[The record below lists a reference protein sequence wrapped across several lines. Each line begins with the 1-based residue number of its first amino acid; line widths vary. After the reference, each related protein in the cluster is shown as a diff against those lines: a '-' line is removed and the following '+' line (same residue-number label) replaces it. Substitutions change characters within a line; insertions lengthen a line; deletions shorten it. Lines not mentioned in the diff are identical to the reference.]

1 MEENY
6 TALAQMYDEWMKDVP
21 YRRWAMQIRKI
32 LRKYGIRKGL
42 VCDLGCGSGKITT
55 LLSDLGY
62 DMTGIDR
69 SEEMLCRAQ
78 ERKKNRD
85 ILYLNQ
91 DIRSF
96 ELYGT
101 MQAFIST
108 CDTLNYITDPRELR
122 KIFRAVNN
130 YLDPGGIF
138 IFDLHTPYYYKKVLG
153 NRTFAHMGRHSA
165 YIWENRYSG
174 KSGLNEY
181 YVNLFIRKKIRKG
194 RILNARPSFEASPQS
209 VCISVPEQRRSVYIR
224 KTERHVERSY
234 PRRLIRQEL
243 EKAGLRLLSV
253 RDDYTNRRPS
263 LRSTRLVYVARLPQD
278 TVKQSIVTRET

>member
-6 TALAQMYDEWMKDVP
+6 TALAEMYDEWMKEVP
-21 YRRWAMQIRKI
+21 YRRWALQIRKI

-69 SEEMLCRAQ
+69 SDEMLGRAM

-101 MQAFIST
+101 MRAIIST
-108 CDTLNYITDPRELR
+108 CDTLNYITDPRELGT
-122 KIFRAVNN
+122 IFRLVNN

-138 IFDLHTPYYYKKVLG
+138 IFDLHTPYYFGKVLG
-153 NRTFAHMGRHSA
+153 NRTFAHMGRRNA
-165 YIWENRYSG
+165 YIWENRYSR
-174 KSGLNEY
+174 KKGLNEY
-181 YVNLFIRKKIRKG
+181 YVNLFIRKKSGPSGISKDKG
-194 RILNARPSFEASPQS
+194 PDNKDRTP
-209 VCISVPEQRRSVYIR
+209 VYI
-224 KTERHVERSY
+224 KKEEWHVERSY
-234 PRRLIRQEL
+234 PRRFIEREL
-243 EKAGLRLLSV
+243 KKAGLQLLSV

-263 LRSTRLVYVARLPQD
+263 LRSTRLVYIARLPKD
-278 TVKQSIVTRET
+278 TVKEDHI